1 MLRNMLA
8 VIVAL
13 TFGLGVA
20 AAALAQYSQP
30 GPRPEATKPPAP
42 AQTGEAKKPAE
53 KPKTVA
59 GKVKSVDA
67 ANLVVEVSGKTAKEY
82 SFALAGVTIRVDGKE
97 ATSTDLKGGDA
108 VQVTYTESE
117 GKLVAKTVVAKAAK
131 AKK

>member
-1 MLRNMLA
+1 MLRNTVA

-42 AQTGEAKKPAE
+42 AQTGEAKKPTE

-59 GKVKSVDA
+59 GTAKSVDA
-67 ANLVVEVSGKTAKEY
+67 AKEY
-82 SFALAGVTIRVDGKE
+82 GFALAGATIKAEGKE

-108 VQVTYTESE
+108 VRVTYTELE